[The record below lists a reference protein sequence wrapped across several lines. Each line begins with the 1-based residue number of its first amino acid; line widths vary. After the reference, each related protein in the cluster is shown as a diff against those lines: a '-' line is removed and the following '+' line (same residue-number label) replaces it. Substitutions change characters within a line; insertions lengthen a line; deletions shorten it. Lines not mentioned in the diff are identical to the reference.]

1 MCVCRCACRCV
12 RACAKCRSNII
23 CVLVPLLGRR
33 YILVS
38 STVFLSIHYLYPL
51 STIHYLYPLS
61 TILIVHRRHF
71 PKTPYS
77 FKNML
82 IFYLCSQCL
91 HRTSIS
97 MPRIKTNLVLYIP
110 LLASR
115 GLILPLYRPD
125 LYNYVCIILYLAGK
139 WLPGVH
145 RKGT

>member
-1 MCVCRCACRCV
+1 MCACAIV
-12 RACAKCRSNII
+12 RPPVYLGVFDCFSFY
-23 CVLVPLLGRR
+23 PLYL
-33 YILVS
+33 YPL
-38 STVFLSIHYLYPL
+38 STIHYLYPL

-61 TILIVHRRHF
+61 TILIVHRRLF

-115 GLILPLYRPD
+115 GLILPLYRPN